1 MEKVR
6 WLLFY
11 FDQVPHIHESR
22 DCENEHAVAWTF
34 QALISPK
41 GGIWLFEIIFQNKED
56 AKRFHHLLKKHAQ
69 SSLHLNHETLLIED
83 KHIVKCDGKLEEVV
97 VKKAFGQFIQ
107 EIKLVDWSRE
117 ILKEHFCYDDE
128 HEQEQIIDIITA
140 IVDGNRRELLSF
152 VDVNTLNNLVESA
165 INELFSQRLSFSFDS
180 FQRFRLRSITTI
192 IERVVEVAIDEYKL
206 EQEYQIFVHTLR
218 EFLAGR
224 SSIKKV
230 IHLIVSDSI
239 TFFDEKFFELRRKE
253 ILQLIDR
260 KLLSNHPVYIDSV
273 TIAPLLS
280 IAPQKIYL
288 YTDEPE
294 QPLVRTICNLF
305 EERVVVAAMNL
316 FHDRKIK
323 FAFAA
328 DENF

>member
-1 MEKVR
+1 
-6 WLLFY
+6 
-11 FDQVPHIHESR
+11 
-22 DCENEHAVAWTF
+22 
-34 QALISPK
+34 LI
-41 GGIWLFEIIFQNKED
+41 EIIFQNKED
-56 AKRFHHLLKKHAQ
+56 AKRFHQLLRKHAQ
-69 SSLHLNHETLLIED
+69 SSLHLNHDTLLIED
-83 KHIVKCDGKLEEVV
+83 KHIVKCDARLEDVV

-107 EIKLVDWSRE
+107 EIKFIDWSRE
-117 ILKEHFCYDDE
+117 ILKKHFCYEDE
-128 HEQEQIIDIITA
+128 HEQEQILDIITS

-152 VDVNTLNNLVESA
+152 VDVNELNNLVESA
-165 INELFSQRLSFSFDS
+165 INELLSQRLSFSFDS
-180 FQRFRLRSITTI
+180 FLRFRLRSITSL

-218 EFLAGR
+218 DFLAGR

-239 TFFDEKFFELRRKE
+239 TFFDEEFYELRRKE

-260 KLLSNHPVYIDSV
+260 KLLSNHPVYTDSV

-280 IAPQKIYL
+280 IAPKKIYL

-305 EERVVVAAMNL
+305 EERVVVSAMNL
-316 FHDRKIK
+316 FHDRKRN
-323 FAFAA
+323 FALAA

>member
-1 MEKVR
+1 M
-6 WLLFY
+6 
-11 FDQVPHIHESR
+11 I
-22 DCENEHAVAWTF
+22 
-34 QALISPK
+34 
-41 GGIWLFEIIFQNKED
+41 EIIFQNKED
-56 AKRFHHLLKKHAQ
+56 AKRFHQLLRKHAQ
-69 SSLHLNHETLLIED
+69 SSLHLNHDTLLIED
-83 KHIVKCDGKLEEVV
+83 KHIVKCDAKLEDVV

-107 EIKLVDWSRE
+107 EIKFIDWSRE
-117 ILKEHFCYDDE
+117 ILKKHFCYEDE
-128 HEQEQIIDIITA
+128 HEQEQILDIITS

-152 VDVNTLNNLVESA
+152 VDVNELNNLVESA
-165 INELFSQRLSFSFDS
+165 INELLSQRLSFSFDS
-180 FQRFRLRSITTI
+180 FLRFRLRSITSL

-206 EQEYQIFVHTLR
+206 EQDYQIFVHTLR
-218 EFLAGR
+218 DFLAGR
-224 SSIKKV
+224 STIKKV

-239 TFFDEKFFELRRKE
+239 TFFDEEFYELRRKE

-280 IAPQKIYL
+280 IAPKKIYL

-305 EERVVVAAMNL
+305 EERVVVSAMNL
-316 FHDRKIK
+316 FHDRKRN
-323 FAFAA
+323 FALAA

>member
-1 MEKVR
+1 
-6 WLLFY
+6 
-11 FDQVPHIHESR
+11 
-22 DCENEHAVAWTF
+22 
-34 QALISPK
+34 LI
-41 GGIWLFEIIFQNKED
+41 EIIFQSKED
-56 AKRFHHLLKKHAQ
+56 AKRFHQLLMKHAQ
-69 SSLHLNHETLLIED
+69 SSLHLNHDTLLIED
-83 KHIVKCDGKLEEVV
+83 KHIVKCDVKQEAAV
-97 VKKAFGQFIQ
+97 VKKAFGQFVL
-107 EIKLVDWSRE
+107 EIKLVDWARE
-117 ILKEHFCYDDE
+117 ILQEQFCYEDE
-128 HEQEQIIDIITA
+128 HEQEQILEIITS

-152 VDVNTLNNLVESA
+152 VDMNEMNNLVESA
-165 INELFSQRLSFSFDS
+165 INELFSERLSFSFDS
-180 FQRFRLRSITTI
+180 FLRFRLRSITTLV
-192 IERVVEVAIDEYKL
+192 ERMVEVAIDEYKL

-218 EFLAGR
+218 DFLTGR

-239 TFFDEKFFELRRKE
+239 TFFDEQFFELKRKD

-280 IAPQKIYL
+280 IAPKKIYL

-316 FHDRKIK
+316 FHDQKRK
-323 FAFAA
+323 FAFAT

>member
-1 MEKVR
+1 M
-6 WLLFY
+6 
-11 FDQVPHIHESR
+11 I
-22 DCENEHAVAWTF
+22 
-34 QALISPK
+34 
-41 GGIWLFEIIFQNKED
+41 EIIFQSKED
-56 AKRFHHLLKKHAQ
+56 AKRFHQLLMRHTQ
-69 SSLHLNHETLLIED
+69 SSHHLNHDTLLIED
-83 KHIVKCDGKLEEVV
+83 KHIVKCDVMKEAAV
-97 VKKAFGQFIQ
+97 VKQAFGRFIL
-107 EIKLVDWSRE
+107 EIKLVDWSRD
-117 ILKEHFCYDDE
+117 ILQDQFYYEDE
-128 HEQEQIIDIITA
+128 HEQEQILEIITS

-152 VDVNTLNNLVESA
+152 VDMNELNNLVESA
-165 INELFSQRLSFSFDS
+165 INELFSERLSFSFDS
-180 FQRFRLRSITTI
+180 FLRFRLRSITALL
-192 IERVVEVAIDEYKL
+192 ERIVEVAIDEYKL

-218 EFLAGR
+218 DFLTGR

-239 TFFDEKFFELRRKE
+239 TFFDEQFFELKRKD
-253 ILQLIDR
+253 ILQMIDR

-280 IAPQKIYL
+280 IAPKKIYL

-316 FHDRKIK
+316 FHERKGK

>member
-1 MEKVR
+1 MHGP
-6 WLLFY
+6 L
-11 FDQVPHIHESR
+11 
-22 DCENEHAVAWTF
+22 T
-34 QALISPK
+34 ALISQK
-41 GGIWLFEIIFQNKED
+41 GGIWLIEIIFQNKED
-56 AKRFHHLLKKHAQ
+56 AKRFHQLLKKHAQ
-69 SSLHLNHETLLIED
+69 SSLHLIHDTLLIED
-83 KHIVKCDGKLEEVV
+83 KHIVKCDAKLEDVV

-107 EIKLVDWSRE
+107 EIKLIDWSRE
-117 ILKEHFCYDDE
+117 ILKKHFCYEDE
-128 HEQEQIIDIITA
+128 HEQEQILDIITS

-152 VDVNTLNNLVESA
+152 VDVNELNNLVESA
-165 INELFSQRLSFSFDS
+165 INELLSQRLSFSFDS
-180 FQRFRLRSITTI
+180 FLRFRLRSITSL
-192 IERVVEVAIDEYKL
+192 IERIVEVAIDEYKL

-218 EFLAGR
+218 DFLAGR

-239 TFFDEKFFELRRKE
+239 TFFDEEFYELRRKE

-280 IAPQKIYL
+280 IAPKKIYL

-294 QPLVRTICNLF
+294 QPLIRTICNLF
-305 EERVVVAAMNL
+305 EERVVVSAMNL
-316 FHDRKIK
+316 FHDRKRN

>member
-1 MEKVR
+1 M
-6 WLLFY
+6 
-11 FDQVPHIHESR
+11 I
-22 DCENEHAVAWTF
+22 
-34 QALISPK
+34 
-41 GGIWLFEIIFQNKED
+41 EIIFQSKED
-56 AKRFHHLLKKHAQ
+56 AKRFHQLLKKHTQ
-69 SSLHLNHETLLIED
+69 SSHHLNHDTLLIED
-83 KHIVKCDGKLEEVV
+83 KHIVKCDVMKEAAV
-97 VKKAFGQFIQ
+97 VKKAFGQFVL
-107 EIKLVDWSRE
+107 EIKLVDWARE
-117 ILKEHFCYDDE
+117 ILQDQFYYEDE
-128 HEQEQIIDIITA
+128 HEQEQILEIITS

-152 VDVNTLNNLVESA
+152 VDMSELNNLVESA
-165 INELFSQRLSFSFDS
+165 INELFSERLSFSFDS
-180 FQRFRLRSITTI
+180 FLRFRLRSITTLL
-192 IERVVEVAIDEYKL
+192 ERIVEVAIDEYKL

-218 EFLAGR
+218 DFLTGR

-230 IHLIVSDSI
+230 IHLIISDSI
-239 TFFDEKFFELRRKE
+239 TFFDEQFFELKRKD

-280 IAPQKIYL
+280 IAPKKIYL

-305 EERVVVAAMNL
+305 EERVVVAAMHL
-316 FHDRKIK
+316 FHDRKGK